1 MCSTFSF
8 GIEVHLHKSYGMEV
22 QSVSQAQSPL
32 RFAQKCLECLFLH
45 TRTWD
50 LVRAK
55 QNALVPIAS
64 HSHWSQGPGVQ
75 ASLGNFKPKV

>member
-1 MCSTFSF
+1 
-8 GIEVHLHKSYGMEV
+8 MEV
-22 QSVSQAQSPL
+22 QSVSEAQSPL
-32 RFAQKCLECLFLH
+32 RFAQKCLESLFLD

-64 HSHWSQGPGVQ
+64 HSHWSQGP
-75 ASLGNFKPKV
+75 SESRPLLETLNRKFKQRFENTHIVFVLRRK